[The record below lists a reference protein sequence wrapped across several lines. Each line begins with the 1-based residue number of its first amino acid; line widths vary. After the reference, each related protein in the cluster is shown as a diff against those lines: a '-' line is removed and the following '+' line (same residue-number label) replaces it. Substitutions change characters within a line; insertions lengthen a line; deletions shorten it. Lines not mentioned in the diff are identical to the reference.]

1 MPGIY
6 GIISQKPVH
15 ECHDL
20 VTSMA
25 RCLMHEPFYVSGTH
39 SVPEMGLY
47 AGWVAHEDSFAAGQV
62 FFNEEKDIALL
73 FSGECFVDPE
83 TGAEVKRKGHELG
96 EAAGSWLV
104 HLYEEQGDRFF
115 EKLNGLFSGLLID
128 KRRNR
133 AFLFND
139 RYGLERIYLCE
150 TKDATY
156 FASEAKALMRIL
168 PELRAFDEEGVAQFL
183 TYGCTLGERTLF
195 RDIQLLPGGSA
206 WSFEN
211 GKCHKRKYFSPET
224 WEEQLA
230 LTPEEFEFQF
240 QETFNRILPCYFES
254 ESKIGMSLTGGF
266 DTRMII
272 ACRPDSAR
280 DLVCYTFSGQEGL
293 TLDDRLAARVAES
306 CGLEHELLRI
316 GSDYFSD
323 FAAYAD
329 RTVYI
334 TDGCL
339 GILGA
344 HEIYFN
350 AHARLLAPVRLTG
363 NFGSEVLRGVS
374 TFKPLGLSLN
384 LFNPE
389 FRHSLPFSTR
399 SVASGNEHPVTFA
412 AFREI
417 PWKLF
422 GGVAAGRSQIT
433 FRTPYLDNELVA
445 LAYRAPEC
453 LRKSSLP
460 ASRLVKANN
469 PALSEIPT
477 DRGFAADNSGLE
489 VLVRRFLAEATF
501 KIDYYNSEGLP
512 RFLSHLDP
520 TLRRVSSSLGILG
533 SHKYLHYAH
542 WFRTQLPT
550 IVMERL
556 STERVRQA
564 PWWRKNAAE
573 ICAQLHISGRA
584 NYVRELNAILSLE
597 AIERLFF
604 SEIPAE
610 ASPDRQDMI
619 EVVT

>member
-1 MPGIY
+1 MPGIV
-6 GIISQKPVH
+6 GIISERPSA
-15 ECHDL
+15 ECQHL
-20 VTSMA
+20 VKSMLA
-25 RCLMHEPFYVSGTH
+25 SMEHEPFYDSGAYF
-39 SVPEMGLY
+39 VPEMGVY
-47 AGWVAHEDSFAAGQV
+47 GGWMAHEDSFAAGQP
-62 FFNEEKDIALL
+62 FFNERNDIALL

-83 TGAEVKRKGHELG
+83 TRAELKRKGHEG
-96 EAAGSWLV
+96 AEAAGSWLV
-104 HLYEEQGDRFF
+104 HLYEEEGARFF

-139 RYGLERIYLCE
+139 RYGVERIYLCE

-156 FASEAKALMRIL
+156 FASEAKALLRIF
-168 PELRAFDEEGVAQFL
+168 PELRAFDEQGVAQFL

-224 WEEQLA
+224 WEGQLA

-254 ESKIGMSLTGGF
+254 DSKVGMSLTGGF
-266 DTRMII
+266 DTRMIM
-272 ACRPDSAR
+272 ACRPKTGEDPI
-280 DLVCYTFSGQEGL
+280 CYTFSGQEGL

-306 CGLEHELLRI
+306 CGLAHRLLRI
-316 GSDYFSD
+316 GPDFFSD
-323 FAAYAD
+323 FASHAD

-374 TFKPLGLSLN
+374 TFKAIRLSPDL
-384 LFNPE
+384 LDPE
-389 FRHSLPFSTR
+389 FSRFLNS
-399 SVASGNEHPVTFA
+399 SVKAPASREHPVTFA

-445 LAYRAPEC
+445 LAYRAPGC
-453 LRKSSLP
+453 LRKSSLT

-477 DRGFAADNSGLE
+477 DRGFAGDNSGLE

-556 STERVRQA
+556 STKRVRQA
-564 PWWRKNAAE
+564 PWWRKNAVE

>member
-1 MPGIY
+1 MRRGILRSY
-6 GIISQKPVH
+6 
-15 ECHDL
+15 
-20 VTSMA
+20 
-25 RCLMHEPFYVSGTH
+25 
-39 SVPEMGLY
+39 
-47 AGWVAHEDSFAAGQV
+47 
-62 FFNEEKDIALL
+62 
-73 FSGECFVDPE
+73 
-83 TGAEVKRKGHELG
+83 
-96 EAAGSWLV
+96 
-104 HLYEEQGDRFF
+104 
-115 EKLNGLFSGLLID
+115 
-128 KRRNR
+128 R

-139 RYGLERIYLCE
+139 RYGAERIYYHE
-150 TKDATY
+150 AGGNFY
-156 FASEAKALMRIL
+156 FASEAKALLRIL
-168 PELRAFDEEGVAQFL
+168 PELREFDQEGVAQFL

-195 RDIQLLPGGSA
+195 RDIQLLPGGSTL
-206 WSFEN
+206 SFEN

-224 WEEQLA
+224 WEGQLA

-266 DTRMII
+266 DTRMIM
-272 ACRPDSAR
+272 ACRPKTGENP
-280 DLVCYTFSGQEGL
+280 VCYTFSGQDGL

-306 CGLEHELLRI
+306 CGLEHQLLRI
-316 GSDYFSD
+316 GSDFFSD

-374 TFKPLGLSLN
+374 TFKRIGLSPDL
-384 LFNPE
+384 LDPE
-389 FRHSLPFSTR
+389 FSRFLNS
-399 SVASGNEHPVTFA
+399 SVKALTASREHPVTFA

-422 GGVAAGRSQIT
+422 GGMAAGRSQIT

-453 LRKSSLP
+453 VRKSSLP

-477 DRGFAADNSGLE
+477 DRGFAGDNSGLE
-489 VLVRRFLAEATF
+489 VLVRRLLAEATF

-520 TLRRVSSSLGILG
+520 TLRRATA
-533 SHKYLHYAH
+533 KDY
-542 WFRTQLPT
+542 
-550 IVMERL
+550 
-556 STERVRQA
+556 RVFF
-564 PWWRKNAAE
+564 
-573 ICAQLHISGRA
+573 HISIPRLGACRQVWEFSGCT
-584 NYVRELNAILSLE
+584 NICIMRIGF
-597 AIERLFF
+597 ERGSRRL
-604 SEIPAE
+604 
-610 ASPDRQDMI
+610 
-619 EVVT
+619 

>member
-1 MPGIY
+1 MPGLV
-6 GIISQKPVH
+6 GIISRERAADHAV
-15 ECHDL
+15 DL
-20 VTSMA
+20 AAMLQSMK
-25 RCLMHEPFYVSGTH
+25 HEPFYDSGMYLA
-39 SVPEMGLY
+39 PEMGIY
-47 AGWVAHEDSFAAGQV
+47 AGWVAHEISFAAGQP
-62 FFNEEKDIALL
+62 FFDEKRDIALL
-73 FSGECFVDPE
+73 FSGECFADPE
-83 TGAEVKRKGHELG
+83 TFAELGQKGHELG
-96 EAAGSWLV
+96 EAVGSWLV
-104 HLYEEQGDRFF
+104 HLYEGEGAQFF

-128 KRRNR
+128 KRRNK

-139 RYGLERIYLCE
+139 RYGAERIYYHE
-150 TKDATY
+150 ADGDFY
-156 FASEAKALMRIL
+156 FASEAKALLRIL
-168 PELRAFDEEGVAQFL
+168 PELREFDQEGVAQFL

-224 WEEQLA
+224 WEGQLA
-230 LTPEEFEFQF
+230 LTPKEFEFQF

-266 DTRMII
+266 DTRMIM
-272 ACRPDSAR
+272 ACRPKTGENP
-280 DLVCYTFSGQEGL
+280 VCYTFSGQEGL

-306 CGLEHELLRI
+306 CGLEHQLLRI
-316 GSDYFSD
+316 GSDFFSD

-374 TFKPLGLSLN
+374 TFKPIGLSPDL
-384 LFNPE
+384 LDPE
-389 FRHSLPFSTR
+389 FSRFLNSSVKALP
-399 SVASGNEHPVTFA
+399 ASREHPVSLA

-477 DRGFAADNSGLE
+477 DRGFAGDNSGWE
-489 VLVRRFLAEATF
+489 VLVRRLLAEATF

-542 WFRTQLPT
+542 WFRTRLPT

-573 ICAQLHISGRA
+573 ICAQLHISGRV
-584 NYVRELNAILSLE
+584 NYVRELNAILTLE
-597 AIERLFF
+597 AIERLLLNGIPR
-604 SEIPAE
+604 EISAT
-610 ASPDRQDMI
+610 RQ
-619 EVVT
+619 EVITRS